1 MLVAR
6 HEIAGY
12 AVDQLDKNHDGKG
25 LEAVLRPR
33 QEFCN
38 PEPGTQVNK
47 PTKQGTIT
55 MMMEKFALRSRAL
68 LAGAA
73 MSALLVGAA
82 PAFAVTPADTLVEGF
97 AIDDIISMDPG
108 EAFELSTA
116 EVTGNTYDLLVRLD
130 LSDTSKVKPDLA
142 ESWTVSDDGLTYT
155 FKLKPGLK
163 FASGNPITAADVA
176 YSFER
181 AVKLDKSPAF
191 IIDQFG
197 ISGDNVTE
205 KAKAIDDTTFQFTV
219 DKAYA
224 PSFVLNCLSATVA
237 SVVDAK
243 LVKEHVAAV
252 TPSAD
257 YKWDNDF
264 GNAWLKT
271 GYAGS
276 GAYKLREW
284 RANEAVVMERNDNY
298 HGEKAKLARVIYRNM
313 KESSAQRLALEAGDI
328 DVARNLEPNDLDAIA
343 KNADLTTT
351 SAPKGTVYYISLNQ
365 KNPNLAKPEVRQAF
379 KYLVDYDALSSTILK
394 GIGEIHQSFLPKG
407 DLGAID
413 ANPFKLDVAKA
424 KELLAKAGLAD
435 GFSVTMD
442 VRTGQPTT
450 GMAESIQQTLGQ
462 AGIKLEIIPG
472 DGKQTLT
479 KYRARNHDIYIGN
492 WGQDYFDPNSNAQ
505 TFASNPDNS
514 DAGKSHTLAW
524 RNSWDIPDLTKETE
538 AALLEKDAGKRAD
551 MYKDLQQKIL
561 DTSPFVI
568 IHQQLEVAGLRK
580 NLKGFA
586 LGPSFDSNFVGP
598 VSKE

>member
-1 MLVAR
+1 MML
-6 HEIAGY
+6 
-12 AVDQLDKNHDGKG
+12 
-25 LEAVLRPR
+25 
-33 QEFCN
+33 
-38 PEPGTQVNK
+38 
-47 PTKQGTIT
+47 
-55 MMMEKFALRSRAL
+55 EKFALRGL
-68 LAGAA
+68 LAGVA
-73 MSALLVGAA
+73 MSALLAA

-130 LSDTSKVKPDLA
+130 LSDTSKVKGDLA

-155 FKLKPGLK
+155 FKLKPGMK

-181 AVKLDKSPAF
+181 AIKLDKSPAF
-191 IIDQFG
+191 IINQFG

-205 KAKAIDDTTFQFTV
+205 KAKAVDDTTFQFVV

-237 SVVDAK
+237 SVVDSK

-276 GAYKLREW
+276 GPYKLREW
-284 RANEAVVMERNDNY
+284 RANEAVVLERNDNY
-298 HGEKAKLARVIYRNM
+298 NGEKAKLARVIYRNM

-328 DVARNLEPNDLDAIA
+328 DVARNLEPNDLDAVA

-379 KYLVDYDALSSTILK
+379 KYLVDYDAMASTILK

-407 DLGAID
+407 DLGAVD
-413 ANPFKLDVAKA
+413 ENPFKLDVAKA

-435 GFSVTMD
+435 GFKVTMD

-514 DAGKSHTLAW
+514 DAAKIKTLAW
-524 RNSWDIPDLTKETE
+524 RNAWDIPDLTKETE
-538 AALLEKDAGKRAD
+538 AALLEKDSAKRGD

-580 NLKGFA
+580 NLKDFK
-586 LGPSFDSNFVGP
+586 LGPSFDTNFVWT
-598 VSKE
+598 VSK

>member
-1 MLVAR
+1 MML
-6 HEIAGY
+6 
-12 AVDQLDKNHDGKG
+12 
-25 LEAVLRPR
+25 
-33 QEFCN
+33 
-38 PEPGTQVNK
+38 
-47 PTKQGTIT
+47 
-55 MMMEKFALRSRAL
+55 EKFALRSRAL

-73 MSALLVGAA
+73 LSALLVA

-130 LSDTSKVKPDLA
+130 LSDTSKVKGDLA

-155 FKLKPGLK
+155 FKLKPGMK

-191 IIDQFG
+191 IINQFG
-197 ISGDNVTE
+197 ITGDNVTE
-205 KAKAIDDTTFQFTV
+205 KAKAVDDTTFQFVV

-237 SVVDAK
+237 SVVDSK

-276 GAYKLREW
+276 GPYKLREW
-284 RANEAVVMERNDNY
+284 RANEAVVLERNDNY
-298 HGEKAKLARVIYRNM
+298 NGEKAKLARVIYRNM

-343 KNADLTTT
+343 KNADLTST

-365 KNPNLAKPEVRQAF
+365 KNPTLAKPEVRQAF
-379 KYLVDYDALSSTILK
+379 KYLVDYDALGATILK

-407 DLGAID
+407 DLGAVD
-413 ANPFKLDVAKA
+413 DNPFKLDVAKA
-424 KELLAKAGLAD
+424 KELLAKAGVPD
-435 GFSVTMD
+435 GFKVTMD

-479 KYRARNHDIYIGN
+479 KYRARNHDIYIGQ

-514 DAGKSHTLAW
+514 DNAKIKTLAW
-524 RNSWDIPDLTKETE
+524 RNAWDIPDLTKETD
-538 AALLEKDAGKRAD
+538 AALLEKDSAKRAD

-580 NLKGFA
+580 NLQGFK
-586 LGPSFDSNFVGP
+586 LGPSFDTNFVWA
-598 VSKE
+598 VSKQ